1 MKSSNNLVWIDL
13 EMTGLNVETDV
24 ILEIAT
30 IITDSDLN
38 EIAVGPEFV
47 IHQPDYILDEMGPWC
62 KEHHGL
68 SGLTEAVKKST
79 ITELEAE
86 TKTFEFIQQYCKENT
101 ALLAGSSIWQDR
113 IFLNKYMP
121 SIVNYMY
128 YKMIDVT
135 SIKELV
141 NRWYPNHPE
150 IKMEKKEAAHRALDD
165 IRESIE
171 VLRKLRKNFFCSA
184 PLKN

>member
-13 EMTGLNVETDV
+13 EMTGLDVESNV

-38 EIAVGPEFV
+38 EIAQGPDLI
-47 IHQPDYILDEMGPWC
+47 IHQPEYILDEMGPWC
-62 KEHHGL
+62 TEQHGL

-79 ITELEAE
+79 INELEAE
-86 TKTFEFIQQYCKENT
+86 TRTLEFIQEYCKENT

-135 SIKELV
+135 TVKELV
-141 NRWYPNHPE
+141 NRWYPNNPE
-150 IKMEKKEAAHRALDD
+150 SKMEKKDAHRALDD

-171 VLRKLRKNFFCSA
+171 ALRKLRKNFFCSTS
-184 PLKN
+184 LKS

>member
-86 TKTFEFIQQYCKENT
+86 TKNIRIHSTILQRKYRITCRKFD
-101 ALLAGSSIWQDR
+101 LARSDL
-113 IFLNKYMP
+113 FK
-121 SIVNYMY
+121 
-128 YKMIDVT
+128 
-135 SIKELV
+135 
-141 NRWYPNHPE
+141 
-150 IKMEKKEAAHRALDD
+150 
-165 IRESIE
+165 
-171 VLRKLRKNFFCSA
+171 
-184 PLKN
+184 